1 MSFFWDFARAE
12 PTAIAFIDQQD
23 GAVSYAELA
32 LRVEACAKRL
42 PANRSLLALCMETD
56 LQTVCWYLAALQTG
70 HPLILLDAALD
81 ADLLQALFACYRP
94 NVILRGEV
102 VTLQH
107 EDQLTLHADLALML
121 STSGTTG
128 SPKLV
133 RLSRQNLQS
142 NAEAIASYLQL
153 DAAQTA
159 ITTMPL
165 HYSYGLSILNSHL
178 QAGARLVLTQHGL
191 LSREFWQLVQQ
202 HQVTSLSGVPYIWQ
216 MLRKMRYERFNT
228 DSVRYLTQAGGR
240 LDNDSLQYFQQQ
252 TQAKQQQ
259 FIVMYGQTEAT
270 ARIAYLPAE
279 LLAEKTGSI
288 GRAIPGGKLWVR
300 QADGQLT
307 DQPDIEGEL
316 IYQGPNVMLGY
327 AESLDELGLGDQ
339 CQGQLATGDIGYCD
353 QDGCF
358 YITGR
363 AKRFIKMFGLRISLD
378 MVDEVLARRGL
389 DATSTGR
396 DDKLMIFISAGAAVE
411 PAALTNELSALF
423 KINANAIAVH
433 QIAAI
438 PRNTNGKVDGQ
449 AIKALMAQY
458 E

>member
-1 MSFFWDFARAE
+1 MSFFWDLALSE
-12 PTAIAFIDQQD
+12 PTAIAFVDQLE
-23 GAVSYAELA
+23 GEVSYAELA
-32 LRVEACAKRL
+32 RRVTACAEQL
-42 PANRSLLALCMETD
+42 PPTRSLLALCMDTD
-56 LQTVCWYLAALQTG
+56 LQSVCWYLAALQAG
-70 HPLILLDAALD
+70 YPIILLDTSLD
-81 ADLLQALFACYRP
+81 PDLLQTLLRTYQP
-94 NVILRGEV
+94 NVLLRGSEINV
-102 VTLQH
+102 LNQ
-107 EDQLTLHADLALML
+107 ESLTLHPDLALML

-142 NAEAIASYLQL
+142 NASAIVDYLRL
-153 DAAQTA
+153 NATETA

-178 QAGARLVLTQHGL
+178 QAGAKLVLTTFGL

-202 HQVTSLSGVPYIWQ
+202 HQVSSLSGVPYIWQ
-216 MLRKMRYERFNT
+216 MLRKMRYERFKT

-240 LDNDSLQYFQQQ
+240 LDNDSLLYFQQQ

-259 FIVMYGQTEAT
+259 FVVMYGQTEAT
-270 ARIAYLPAE
+270 ARIAYLPAD
-279 LLAEKTGSI
+279 LLAVKTGSI
-288 GRAIPGGKLWVR
+288 GRAIPGGKLWIR
-300 QADGQLT
+300 LADGRLVDSADT
-307 DQPDIEGEL
+307 EGEL

-327 AESLDELGLGDQ
+327 AESLADLALGDK
-339 CQGQLATGDIGYCD
+339 CLGQLATGDIGYCD
-353 QDGCF
+353 QDGYF

-378 MVDEVLARRGL
+378 TVDEVLARRGL

-396 DDKLMIFISAGAAVE
+396 DDKLVIFISDLAVTE
-411 PAALTNELSALF
+411 PAALATELSALF
-423 KINANAIAVH
+423 KINVNAIAVH
-433 QIAAI
+433 RIAAI
-438 PRNTNGKVDGQ
+438 PRSSNGKLDGQ

>member
-1 MSFFWDFARAE
+1 MSFFWDLAQAE
-12 PTAIAFIDQQD
+12 PTAIAFIDPHA
-23 GAVSYAELA
+23 GAVSYADLA
-32 LRVEACAKRL
+32 RRVAACVGQL
-42 PANRSLLALCMETD
+42 PAERSLLALCMDTD
-56 LQTVCWYLAALQTG
+56 LQTICWYLAALQTG
-70 HPLILLDAALD
+70 HPLILLDATLD
-81 ADLLQALFACYRP
+81 ADLMQALLATYKP
-94 NVILRGEV
+94 NVLLHGQMMA
-102 VTLQH
+102 LQH
-107 EDQLTLHADLALML
+107 QERLTLHPDVALML

-142 NAEAIASYLQL
+142 NAAAITSYLQL
-153 DAAQTA
+153 SAAETA

-178 QAGARLVLTQHGL
+178 QAGAKLVLTQHGL

-216 MLRKMRYERFNT
+216 MLRKMRYERFKT

-240 LDNDSLQYFQQQ
+240 LDNDSLLYFQQQ

-279 LLAEKTGSI
+279 LLPEKTGSI
-288 GRAIPGGKLWVR
+288 GRAIPGGKLWLR
-300 QADGQLT
+300 LADGQLT
-307 DQPDIEGEL
+307 DKPEIEGEL

-327 AESLDELGLGDQ
+327 AESLADLALGDQ
-339 CQGQLATGDIGYCD
+339 CQGQLATGDIGYFD
-353 QDGCF
+353 RDGCF

-378 MVDEVLARRGL
+378 TVDEVLARRGL
-389 DATSTGR
+389 DATSMGR
-396 DDKLMIFISAGAAVE
+396 DDKLMIFVSESAGVE
-411 PAALTNELSALF
+411 PVALATELSALF
-423 KINANAIAVH
+423 KINVNAIAVH
-433 QIAAI
+433 QITAI
-438 PRNTNGKVDGQ
+438 PRSSNGKVDGQ
-449 AIKALMAQY
+449 AIKTLMTQY

>member
-1 MSFFWDFARAE
+1 MSFFWDLTLAE
-12 PTAIAFIDQQD
+12 PTAVALVDQLE
-23 GAVSYAELA
+23 GAITYANLMQ
-32 LRVEACAKRL
+32 RVNACAQRL
-42 PANRSLLALCMETD
+42 PANRALLALCMDTD
-56 LQTVCWYLAALQTG
+56 LQSVCWYLAALQTD
-70 HPLILLDAALD
+70 HPLILLDASLD
-81 ADLLQALFACYRP
+81 PDLLQTLVTTYQP
-94 NVILRGEV
+94 NVLLRGSELEV
-102 VTLQH
+102 LHQA
-107 EDQLTLHADLALML
+107 QLSLHPDLALLL

-142 NAEAIASYLQL
+142 NATAIVNYLQL
-153 DAAQTA
+153 NAAETA

-178 QAGARLVLTQHGL
+178 QAGAKLVLTAHGL
-191 LSREFWQLVQQ
+191 LSREFWQFVQQ

-216 MLRKMRYERFNT
+216 MLRKMRYDRFKT
-228 DSVRYLTQAGGR
+228 DSVRYVTQAGGR

-252 TQAKQQQ
+252 TQAKQQR

-270 ARIAYLPAE
+270 ARIAYLPPE

-288 GRAIPGGKLWVR
+288 GRAIPGGKLWLR
-300 QADGQLT
+300 LADGQLT
-307 DQPDIEGEL
+307 DQPGIEGEL

-327 AESLDELGLGDQ
+327 AETLADLALGDH
-339 CQGQLATGDIGYCD
+339 CRGELATGDIGYCD

-358 YITGR
+358 FITGR

-378 MVDEVLARRGL
+378 TVDELLARKGL
-389 DATSTGR
+389 DAVSTGR
-396 DDKLMIFISAGAAVE
+396 DDKLMVFISAGALIE
-411 PAALTNELSALF
+411 PAALASELAALF
-423 KINANAIAVH
+423 KINVNAIAVH

-438 PRNTNGKVDGQ
+438 PRSSNGKVDGQ
-449 AIKALMAQY
+449 AVKALMAQY

>member
-1 MSFFWDFARAE
+1 MSFFWDLNQAE
-12 PTAIAFIDQQD
+12 PTAVALVDQQE
-23 GAVSYAELA
+23 GAISYAELIQ
-32 LRVEACAKRL
+32 RVQACLQQL
-42 PANRSLLALCMETD
+42 PSHRSLLALCMDTD
-56 LQTVCWYLAALQTG
+56 LHSVCWYLAALQAG
-70 HPLILLDAALD
+70 HPIILLDTSLD
-81 ADLLQALFACYRP
+81 ADLLETLVATYQP
-94 NVILRGEV
+94 NILLRGSELRV
-102 VTLQH
+102 QH
-107 EDQLTLHADLALML
+107 QEQLALHPDLALLL

-142 NAEAIASYLQL
+142 NASAIVEYLRLNPL
-153 DAAQTA
+153 DTA

-178 QAGARLVLTQHGL
+178 QAGATLVLTNHGL

-202 HQVTSLSGVPYIWQ
+202 HQVSSLSGVPYIWQ
-216 MLRKMRYERFNT
+216 MLRKMRYERFKT
-228 DSVRYLTQAGGR
+228 DSVRYVTQAGGR
-240 LDNDSLQYFQQQ
+240 LDHDSLLYFHQQ
-252 TQAKQQQ
+252 TQAKHQQ

-270 ARIAYLPAE
+270 ARIAYLPPE

-300 QADGQLT
+300 LADGQLT

-327 AESLDELGLGDQ
+327 AESLAELALGDL
-339 CQGQLATGDIGYCD
+339 CHGQLATGDIGYCD

-378 MVDEVLARRGL
+378 TVDEVLARRGL

-396 DDKLMIFISAGAAVE
+396 DDKLMIFISDKAAME
-411 PAALTNELSALF
+411 PAALATELSALF
-423 KINANAIAVH
+423 KINVNAIAVH

-438 PRNTNGKVDGQ
+438 PRSSNGKVDGQ

>member
-1 MSFFWDFARAE
+1 MSFFWDLALAE
-12 PTAIAFIDQQD
+12 PTAVAFIDPLD
-23 GAVSYAELA
+23 GEISYAQLA
-32 LRVEACAKRL
+32 LRVQACVQQL
-42 PANRSLLALCMETD
+42 PANRSLIALCIDTD
-56 LQTVCWYLAALQTG
+56 LQSVSWYLAALQAG
-70 HPLILLDAALD
+70 HPLILLDTSLD
-81 ADLLQALFACYRP
+81 ADLMQAMLATYQP
-94 NVILRGEV
+94 NLLIHGTEIKV
-102 VTLQH
+102 QH
-107 EDQLTLHADLALML
+107 QEQLALHPDLALLL

-142 NAEAIASYLQL
+142 NASAIVEYLRL
-153 DAAQTA
+153 NPLETA

-178 QAGARLVLTQHGL
+178 QAGAQLVLTTHGL

-202 HQVTSLSGVPYIWQ
+202 HQVSSLSGVPYIWQ
-216 MLRKMRYERFNT
+216 MLRKMRYERFKT
-228 DSVRYLTQAGGR
+228 DSVRYVTQAGGR
-240 LDNDSLQYFQQQ
+240 LDNDSLLYFQQQ
-252 TQAKQQQ
+252 TQAKHQQ

-270 ARIAYLPAE
+270 ARIAYLPPE

-288 GRAIPGGKLWVR
+288 GRAIPGGKLWLR
-300 QADGQLT
+300 LADGQLT

-327 AESLDELGLGDQ
+327 AESLSDLALGDL
-339 CQGQLATGDIGYCD
+339 CHGQLATGDIGYCD

-378 MVDEVLARRGL
+378 TVDEVLARRGL

-396 DDKLMIFISAGAAVE
+396 DDQLVVFISDKSSVE
-411 PAALTNELSALF
+411 PAALATELSAMF
-423 KINANAIAVH
+423 KINVNAIAVH
-433 QIAAI
+433 QIAEI
-438 PRNTNGKVDGQ
+438 PRSSNGKVDGQ

>member
-1 MSFFWDFARAE
+1 MSFFWDLALSA
-12 PTAIAFIDQQD
+12 PSAIALVDAQA
-23 GAVSYAELA
+23 GEVSYTELA
-32 LRVEACAKRL
+32 QRVSACSAQL
-42 PANRSLLALCMETD
+42 PSTRSLIALCMDTD
-56 LQTVCWYLAALQTG
+56 LQSVCWYLAALQAG
-70 HPLILLDAALD
+70 HPLILLDSALD
-81 ADLLQALFACYRP
+81 PALLQALLLTYQP
-94 NVILRGEV
+94 HVLLRGAEV
-102 VTLQH
+102 QVQH
-107 EDQLTLHADLALML
+107 QQPLTLHADLALML

-142 NAEAIASYLQL
+142 NAIAIVDYLQL
-153 DAAQTA
+153 SAAETA

-178 QAGARLVLTQHGL
+178 LAGAKLVLTADGL

-202 HQVTSLSGVPYIWQ
+202 HQVSSLSGVPYIWQ
-216 MLRKMRYERFNT
+216 MLKKMRYERFKT

-240 LDNDSLQYFQQQ
+240 LDNDSLRYFQQQ

-259 FIVMYGQTEAT
+259 FVVMYGQTEAT
-270 ARIAYLPAE
+270 ARIAYLPSE

-288 GRAIPGGKLWVR
+288 GRAIPGGKLWLR
-300 QADGQLT
+300 LADGQLT
-307 DQPDIEGEL
+307 DKPDTEGEL

-327 AESLDELGLGDQ
+327 AESLADLALGDI

-378 MVDEVLARRGL
+378 AVDEVLACRGL
-389 DATSTGR
+389 DATSAGR
-396 DDKLMIFISAGAAVE
+396 DDKLMIFISNNAAIA
-411 PAALTNELSALF
+411 PSALATELSALF
-423 KINANAIAVH
+423 KINVNAIAVH
-433 QIAAI
+433 PIDAI
-438 PRNTNGKVDGQ
+438 PRSSNGKVDGQ
-449 AIKALMAQY
+449 AIKALMAEY

>member
-1 MSFFWDFARAE
+1 MSFFWDLARAE
-12 PTAIAFIDQQD
+12 PTAIAFIGQQD

-133 RLSRQNLQS
+133 RLSRKNLQS

-327 AESLDELGLGDQ
+327 AESLDELGFGDQ

-353 QDGCF
+353 PDGCF

-396 DDKLMIFISAGAAVE
+396 DDKLTIFISAGAAVE
-411 PAALTNELSALF
+411 PAALTTELSALF

-433 QIAAI
+433 QVAAI
-438 PRNTNGKVDGQ
+438 PRSTNGKVDGQ